1 MSTMVHS
8 VIVQLATG
16 GGSLEVRLIAGFLA
30 LLGVVSAIWPVR
42 FNRTLSHGLIERYL
56 WDDPGP
62 VLIWTTRAF
71 SVAFAVFWGWIAV
84 SLGLPPFLR

>member
-1 MSTMVHS
+1 MSTIIGP
-8 VIVQLATG
+8 VIVQLANG

-42 FNRTLSHGLIERYL
+42 FNRTFAHGLIERYL

-84 SLGLPPFLR
+84 FLGPPPILR